1 MKRALIAA
9 ATAGFGA
16 LGAAGLMAAAPAQA
30 ACTDTPIP
38 ITERPN
44 CLVSSYT
51 GSFLT
56 SIDPGYN
63 IDVLLNGNEDNPDLG
78 LLDQPATFQ
87 RSVGDFLS
95 GPVGPGGPPAPDNTP
110 PGTPPA

>member
-1 MKRALIAA
+1 MRRALFAA
-9 ATAGFGA
+9 ATGALGA
-16 LGAAGLMAAAPAQA
+16 LGAAGLMSATPAQA
-30 ACTDTPIP
+30 ACDNTPIP
-38 ITERPN
+38 VTERPN

-63 IDVLLNGNEDNPDLG
+63 LDVLLNGNEDSPDLG

-87 RSVGDFLS
+87 RSVGDFLN
-95 GPVGPGGPPAPDNTP
+95 GPRGPGGPPAPDATP